1 MLLLSFQRL
10 KLEFKLYWLLMCS
23 IDLILVL
30 KGRWH
35 SFCPRGLEDVL
46 SPPGQADQCLP
57 FAMRLLSQ
65 GNSCTVTF
73 VTSFSRSWLPASQI

>member
-10 KLEFKLYWLLMCS
+10 KLEFKLYWLLTCS

-35 SFCPRGLEDVL
+35 FFCPRGLEDVL
-46 SPPGQADQCLP
+46 SPPRQAESVPSICN
-57 FAMRLLSQ
+57 A
-65 GNSCTVTF
+65 
-73 VTSFSRSWLPASQI
+73 PAVSGELMHSNICYFFL